1 MSESSNNTLEEK
13 EHNRLLSV
21 EQVATYLSQH
31 PDFFQQHTEIL
42 KHLVIPHAEDSRAV
56 GTGQTVSLIERQ
68 VQSLRD
74 ENKQLKHQLDRL
86 IGNAQTNDALFDKAR
101 ALVLQLIST
110 RSPNLL
116 KQTVEKAMIKDF
128 GSDYCCLWF
137 VTDAQGNTP
146 DTKALPQIT
155 EQIPRLTRKDHVF
168 CGVLK
173 QTESEFL
180 FADNADNVGSAA
192 ILPLHYG
199 KELVAIL
206 AIANKD
212 EGYYRKNMSTVLLEH
227 IGQVMAQII
236 AQHSTGNT

>member
-1 MSESSNNTLEEK
+1 MSKSSNNTLEEK
-13 EHNRLLSV
+13 GRNGLLSA

-42 KHLVIPHAEDSRAV
+42 KHLSIPHAEDSRAV

-74 ENKQLKHQLDRL
+74 ENKQLKHQLNKL

-110 RSPNLL
+110 RSLDPL
-116 KQTVEKAMIKDF
+116 KHIVEKAMHKDF

-137 VTDAQGNTP
+137 ITDNQDGKP

-155 EQIPRLTRKDHVF
+155 EQIPRLTRKGHVF

-192 ILPLHYG
+192 ILPLYYG

-212 EGYYRKNMSTVLLEH
+212 EGYYRNNMSTVLLEH

-236 AQHSTGNT
+236 AQHSADDT